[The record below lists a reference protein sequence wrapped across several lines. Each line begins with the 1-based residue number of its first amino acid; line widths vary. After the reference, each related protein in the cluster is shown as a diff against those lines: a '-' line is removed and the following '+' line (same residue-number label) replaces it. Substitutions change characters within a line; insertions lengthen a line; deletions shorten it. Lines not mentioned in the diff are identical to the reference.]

1 MTPETARNYLRE
13 TVHLPDGRQING
25 WLPGSAGSQL
35 LEHRLRDKLATK
47 LGGITEAQLPYG
59 RVDVLTKD
67 TVFEVE
73 PAENWRHGVR
83 QVLAYAAQV
92 GLPPAIALFGTVAAE
107 RMLAVYEQLSGG
119 QWATRPPVPV
129 ALWWWDERTW
139 QPITGRGKCLDMA
152 RLLDAPQ
159 EKRAKTTAE
168 RQRAC
173 PAAPGRPHRRPRGR
187 ERRTARRA
195 RRHPRPTRRRAR
207 PGRTAHHPE
216 MPTLRRRGRRR
227 PLPRLQYRHLVTH

>member
-1 MTPETARNYLRE
+1 MGVTPETARSYHRE
-13 TVHLPDGRQING
+13 TAILPDGRRITG
-25 WLPGSAGSQL
+25 WPPGAAGGQL
-35 LEHRLRDKLATK
+35 LEHRLRDNLATQ

-59 RVDVLTKD
+59 RADVLTKD

-73 PAENWRHGVR
+73 PAENWRHGVC

-92 GLPPAIALFGTVAAE
+92 GLPPAVALFGTVAAE

-139 QPITGRGKCLDMA
+139 RPITGRGKCRDMA

-159 EKRAKTTAE
+159 AKKAKTIAE
-168 RQRAC
+168 RQHGWRQ
-173 PAAPGRPHRRPRGR
+173 
-187 ERRTARRA
+187 RRTARITALETETAQLRTQASALRA
-195 RRHPRPTRRRAR
+195 ELDAALAECERLAATQCKHPSGAIDGGTCRAC
-207 PGRTAHHPE
+207 GTE
-216 MPTLRRRGRRR
+216 
-227 PLPRLQYRHLVTH
+227 VW

>member
-1 MTPETARNYLRE
+1 MGVTPETARSYHRE
-13 TVHLPDGRQING
+13 TAILPDGRRITG
-25 WLPGSAGSQL
+25 WPPGAAGGQL
-35 LEHRLRDKLATK
+35 LEHRLRDNLATQ

-59 RVDVLTKD
+59 RADVLTKD

-92 GLPPAIALFGTVAAE
+92 GLPPAVALFGTVAAE

-139 QPITGRGKCLDMA
+139 RPITGRGKCRDMA
-152 RLLDAPQ
+152 RLLDAPHA
-159 EKRAKTTAE
+159 KKAKTIAE
-168 RQRAC
+168 RQRAFRQRQADRTAALEAANAELRAAADGLRADLADALAEAERLAAQQC
-173 PAAPGRPHRRPRGR
+173 RHPAAAVEAGTCHACD
-187 ERRTARRA
+187 TDIW
-195 RRHPRPTRRRAR
+195 
-207 PGRTAHHPE
+207 
-216 MPTLRRRGRRR
+216 
-227 PLPRLQYRHLVTH
+227 